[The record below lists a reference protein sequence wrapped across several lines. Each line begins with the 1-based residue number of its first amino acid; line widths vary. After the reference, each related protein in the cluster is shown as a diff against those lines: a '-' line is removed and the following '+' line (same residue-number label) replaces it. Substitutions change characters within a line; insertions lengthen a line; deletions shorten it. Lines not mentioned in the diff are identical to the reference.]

1 VAAKRGK
8 TSTPAVCFAFW
19 AVTELGMAL
28 VDLARRLGSAV
39 SAVCLAGQSGLQLV
53 DREKLTIAADINV
66 KKEGRP

>member
-1 VAAKRGK
+1 
-8 TSTPAVCFAFW
+8 
-19 AVTELGMAL
+19 MAL